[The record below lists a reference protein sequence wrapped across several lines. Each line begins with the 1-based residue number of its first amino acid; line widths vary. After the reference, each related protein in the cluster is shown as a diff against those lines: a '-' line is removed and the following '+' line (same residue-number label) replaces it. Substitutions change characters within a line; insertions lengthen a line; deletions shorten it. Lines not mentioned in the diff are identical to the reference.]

1 MSLVAFGAISLALI
15 FGLLVLALAIFVL
28 LKLTKK

>member
-1 MSLVAFGAISLALI
+1 MSLVAFGIISLALI
-15 FGLLVLALAIFVL
+15 FGVFVLALAIFVL

>member
-15 FGLLVLALAIFVL
+15 VGVLILALAIFVL
-28 LKLTKK
+28 LKLAKK